1 MRTIFT
7 SLLMLL
13 IATIAF
19 QTQAAEIKEA
29 PAIKIGDEDVQKIT
43 LAGPIVA
50 GDAGKLEE
58 LLSDDSRTVVS
69 MSGDGGD
76 YQEGLAIAKLLSDEL
91 VMTIVEDRASCL
103 GACAIAFL
111 GGNQDTDDSGDYAAA
126 RSLAPTAQ
134 LGLGIPQ
141 PDLADMPLTKDSVQ
155 SAYGRALQF
164 IADLLGEA
172 DDLFLDTGPVAELV
186 KPQNGQPYMVNDA
199 YRLARMNVEIQ
210 GVAPP
215 KVLTLSMA
223 RNLCQLGW
231 HATEEKPEAKTD
243 AAIANTKWKEADAS
257 FAAQSDYFGDGQ
269 PVRRTVIP
277 FDLMSEDEGNGY
289 AFCLVDQA
297 KDNGSLQVACR
308 GFIYA
313 DDVAAAM
320 ERARNFDGKPEE
332 GQSGEGDVACNVP
345 ALIEPLS
352 PLGST
357 TPTNRWALVP
367 GDTPLD
373 KIAGTLAGYAAKE
386 PPL

>member
-1 MRTIFT
+1 MRAVVT
-7 SLLMLL
+7 SLVLL
-13 IATIAF
+13 LFAAVGF
-19 QTQAAEIKEA
+19 QAQAAEINEA
-29 PAIKIGDEDVQKIT
+29 PSIRIGDEDVQKIS

-58 LLSDDSRTVVS
+58 LISDDSRTVVAL
-69 MSGDGGD
+69 SGEGGD
-76 YQEGLAIAKLLSDEL
+76 YQEALAIAKLFSNEL

-126 RSLAPTAQ
+126 RSLAPTAR
-134 LGLGIPQ
+134 LGLSVPR
-141 PDLADMPLTKDSVQ
+141 PDLADMPLTKDSVEG
-155 SAYGRALQF
+155 AYSQLLKF
-164 IADLLGEA
+164 IADFLGEA
-172 DDLFLDTGPVAELV
+172 DDLFLGTGAVAELV
-186 KPQNGQPYMVNDA
+186 KPQNGGAYMVDDA
-199 YRLARMNVEIQ
+199 YRLAHIGVEIQ

-215 KVLTLSMA
+215 PALTLSMA

-231 HATEEKPEAKTD
+231 HATEDKPEARTD
-243 AAIANTKWKEADAS
+243 EAIGKLQWKQADAS
-257 FAAQSDYFGDGQ
+257 FAAQSDHFGEGL

-277 FDLMSEDEGNGY
+277 FDFMSEDEGDGY

-297 KDNGSLQVACR
+297 KENGTLQVACR

-313 DDVAAAM
+313 DDVAGAM
-320 ERARNFDGKPEE
+320 ERARTFDGRPEE
-332 GQSGEGDVACNVP
+332 GQSGEGDIACNVP
-345 ALIEPLS
+345 TLIEPLS
-352 PLGST
+352 RLGST
-357 TPTNRWALVP
+357 TPANRWALVP